1 MTTQELTD
9 LEKQLFN
16 IQFKL
21 QSYMQGTE
29 SYKRNQDNAVLCL
42 SKARDSINNMIREKE

>member
-29 SYKRNQDNAVLCL
+29 AYKRNQDNAVLCL
-42 SKARDSINNMIREKE
+42 SKARNSVNSMIKEKK